1 MQISTRQSGTFTI
14 VDVVGDIDLYN
25 SPEIRKV
32 LLENIRDKKV
42 PRIIIN
48 LKEVRYI
55 DSSGVASLIEAFQK
69 ARKAG
74 RKFVLAAVSESA
86 LRVLNLA
93 RMDKVFAICP
103 SVAEG
108 LAQVR

>member
-1 MQISTRQSGTFTI
+1 MKHQIKEDNGALVVALEGDVDLKTSPDARKILLDAVTRNLPMVVDLSG
-14 VDVVGDIDLYN
+14 
-25 SPEIRKV
+25 V
-32 LLENIRDKKV
+32 L
-42 PRIIIN
+42 
-48 LKEVRYI
+48 YI

-69 ARKAG
+69 ARKTG
-74 RKFVLAAVSESA
+74 HKFVLAAVSESA

-108 LAQVR
+108 LAKVR

>member
-1 MQISTRQSGTFTI
+1 MKHLIKEDDGALVIALEGDVDLKTSPDARKILLDAVGRNLPMVVDLSG
-14 VDVVGDIDLYN
+14 VQ
-25 SPEIRKV
+25 
-32 LLENIRDKKV
+32 
-42 PRIIIN
+42 
-48 LKEVRYI
+48 YI

-108 LAQVR
+108 LARVR

>member
-1 MQISTRQSGTFTI
+1 MKHQIKEDDGALVVALEGDVDLKTSPDARKILLDAIGRNLPMVVDLSG
-14 VDVVGDIDLYN
+14 VH
-25 SPEIRKV
+25 
-32 LLENIRDKKV
+32 
-42 PRIIIN
+42 
-48 LKEVRYI
+48 YI

-69 ARKAG
+69 ARKSG

-93 RMDKVFAICP
+93 RMDKVFTICP
-103 SVAEG
+103 SVADG

>member
-1 MQISTRQSGTFTI
+1 MKHQIKEDNGALVVALEGDVDLKTSPDARKILLDAVTRNLPMVVDLSG
-14 VDVVGDIDLYN
+14 
-25 SPEIRKV
+25 V
-32 LLENIRDKKV
+32 L
-42 PRIIIN
+42 
-48 LKEVRYI
+48 YI

-69 ARKAG
+69 ARKSG
-74 RKFVLAAVSESA
+74 HKFVLAAVSESA

-108 LAQVR
+108 LAKVR

>member
-1 MQISTRQSGTFTI
+1 MKHRIKEETGALIIALEGDVDLKTSPDARKILLDAVGRKLPMVVDLSG
-14 VDVVGDIDLYN
+14 V
-25 SPEIRKV
+25 S
-32 LLENIRDKKV
+32 
-42 PRIIIN
+42 
-48 LKEVRYI
+48 YI

-69 ARKAG
+69 ARKSG
-74 RKFVLAAVSESA
+74 QKFVLAAVSESA

-108 LAQVR
+108 LAKVS

>member
-1 MQISTRQSGTFTI
+1 MKHRIIENDGALVVALEGD
-14 VDVVGDIDLYN
+14 VDLKT
-25 SPEIRKV
+25 SPEARKI
-32 LLENIRDKKV
+32 LLDAVAR
-42 PRIIIN
+42 N
-48 LKEVRYI
+48 LPTVVDLSGVQYI

-69 ARKAG
+69 ARKSG
-74 RKFVLAAVSESA
+74 HKFVLAAVSESA

-108 LAQVR
+108 LAKVR

>member
-1 MQISTRQSGTFTI
+1 MKHQIKEDNGALVVALEGDVDLKTSPDARKILLDAVTRNLPMVVDLSG
-14 VDVVGDIDLYN
+14 
-25 SPEIRKV
+25 V
-32 LLENIRDKKV
+32 L
-42 PRIIIN
+42 
-48 LKEVRYI
+48 YI

-69 ARKAG
+69 ARKTG
-74 RKFVLAAVSESA
+74 HKFVLAAVSESA

-108 LAQVR
+108 LARVR

>member
-1 MQISTRQSGTFTI
+1 MKHQIKEDNGALVVALEGDVDLKTSPDARKILLDAVTRNLPMVVDLSG
-14 VDVVGDIDLYN
+14 VH
-25 SPEIRKV
+25 
-32 LLENIRDKKV
+32 
-42 PRIIIN
+42 
-48 LKEVRYI
+48 YI

-69 ARKAG
+69 ARKSG
-74 RKFVLAAVSESA
+74 HKFVLAAVSESA

-108 LAQVR
+108 LARVR